1 MGWKSGKGTGVSS
14 APEQAGSVSDWSSS
28 IRSGVSVESGEGVL
42 GAMLSESDPMSVM
55 SEESESSES
64 SSLVALRTVKES
76 LGWEVSGFR
85 YGQFSLPVFWEGRLF
100 LLSGR
105 FLSGERSAFLFLPP
119 LFLVVV

>member
-1 MGWKSGKGTGVSS
+1 MSS
-14 APEQAGSVSDWSSS
+14 APEQTGSVSDWSSS
-28 IRSGVSVESGEGVL
+28 IRSGVSVELGEGFL
-42 GAMLSESDPMSVM
+42 GAMLSESDPVSVM

-85 YGQFSLPVFWEGRLF
+85 YGQYSLPVFWEGRLF

-105 FLSGERSAFLFLPP
+105 ILSGERSAFLFLPP
-119 LFLVVV
+119 LFLVVL